1 MFVFTEKLEVVK
13 MRAVKVCTK
22 TGILSSQ
29 EFKIWS
35 FVKNCEET
43 ASENGKSRQFRQIL
57 VISLGLTGLN
67 YGLYPLKWEI
77 PDELSQELFNEKH

>member
-1 MFVFTEKLEVVK
+1 MLTIAEELGFVNA
-13 MRAVKVCTK
+13 RAVKVCTR

-43 ASENGKSRQFRQIL
+43 ASEKGKSRQFRQIL
-57 VISLGLTGLN
+57 VISLGLTVLN
-67 YGLYPLKWEI
+67 YTL
-77 PDELSQELFNEKH
+77 